1 MGAIA
6 IDSHALV
13 ERGLPIPDRD
23 YLSTAFDESV
33 WQDARASCGR
43 LSEHFAKA
51 RYSGSAVYG
60 PLLVPNPERFDVRA
74 ALPIHVRES
83 QHEITKP
90 DFVDEHLPHGADH
103 ACPESDWTLF
113 AALVSEAGIAMGSYN
128 EVTAAP
134 SGVYS
139 VGGCDTRLL
148 MTRQLWCSLV
158 LQNPLPPDS
167 ELRSRWTFCL
177 FAGEET
183 VDERVVSG
191 TVLHGQVRQR
201 LGKRHLNLCCFTALV
216 PQYRCNRLFW
226 CRLIIDTALS
236 NLCRR
241 RLYRVQCLECLSV
254 TRLLLRFVHS
264 TTEYHCAN
272 STQATQ

>member
-1 MGAIA
+1 MDFIETLSESGWARSPSIRG
-6 IDSHALV
+6 ALV

-74 ALPIHVRES
+74 ALPTHVRES

-201 LGKRHLNLCCFTALV
+201 LGKTTRGSAPARVRPAL
-216 PQYRCNRLFW
+216 RIGCSSR
-226 CRLIIDTALS
+226 
-236 NLCRR
+236 
-241 RLYRVQCLECLSV
+241 
-254 TRLLLRFVHS
+254 
-264 TTEYHCAN
+264 
-272 STQATQ
+272 

>member
-1 MGAIA
+1 M
-6 IDSHALV
+6 
-13 ERGLPIPDRD
+13 
-23 YLSTAFDESV
+23 
-33 WQDARASCGR
+33 
-43 LSEHFAKA
+43 
-51 RYSGSAVYG
+51 
-60 PLLVPNPERFDVRA
+60 PNPERFDVRA
-74 ALPIHVRES
+74 ALRTHVRES

-201 LGKRHLNLCCFTALV
+201 LGKATRGSAPARVRPALRI
-216 PQYRCNRLFW
+216 RCSSR
-226 CRLIIDTALS
+226 
-236 NLCRR
+236 
-241 RLYRVQCLECLSV
+241 
-254 TRLLLRFVHS
+254 
-264 TTEYHCAN
+264 
-272 STQATQ
+272 